1 MLGERLS
8 DRYEILAELG
18 RGGMGVVYRARDPLL
33 NREVAVKVVSP
44 ALLTPETEARFQSEA
59 QLVAQMDHPAIVSIY
74 DFGRHQGS
82 LFFVMPVVVG
92 ENLRALLR
100 KRALTLGAVVDIGIG
115 VAEALD
121 YSHSRAVVHRDIKPE
136 NIMVTIEPGG
146 EVRLR
151 IMDFGL
157 ARGNTVSGLTKSG
170 MLLGTM
176 SYISPEQVT
185 TSRVDGRSDIYS
197 LGCVLYECLVGE
209 VPFPGEMQAVLYRV
223 VHENP
228 QPPRERGVE
237 VDAELESLVLACLA
251 KDPARRPASAGE
263 LARALRAYRTKLRDS
278 QRLEALLLT
287 ATVAAPRTVLAPF
300 TGRETE
306 VNELQQRLNAALRGE
321 CQFVVVG
328 GDAGVGKSRLLDEL
342 ENLARAR
349 EIRVLHGRFVEQ
361 HGAFPYIGF
370 CEVIQDYFRQKDAG
384 SSASGPVDLSDV
396 ADELIAL
403 FPMTSEIEAIRAA
416 ARRPAQA
423 GTAGEAHGAEGR
435 TEVFELLA
443 RTLTR
448 LSGGRPLVVLFEDM
462 HGAEASLEA
471 LQYIVRRLGPTP
483 TLIVGTYRTT
493 EIDRRHPISQMLQ
506 SFHGDRRFSALTLGP
521 LSRSEHR
528 KFLSTLTGGSEV
540 ASDLATKLYEAT
552 EGNPFFTK
560 ELVRSLLDS
569 GGMTQDTT
577 GAWLLSGGGA
587 ISSDALPAT
596 IQQAVEA
603 RIGRLPDELR
613 SVLAIASVLGKSFEF
628 EDLESLAEGEAER
641 GGSLEDTVDRLIR
654 EGLLEEDRQSRGD
667 RLAFASAVVR
677 EVLYAS
683 LARRRRRSLH
693 RKFAERLE
701 KRHAG
706 RLERVYPQLLYH
718 FAEGDVPEKTVEYGL
733 LHARRSLESFSPEE
747 TIRAAKTAVDFLDE
761 GWDGDR
767 SLEGQ
772 ARMLLAAGARMA
784 GDLTASLKETVAA
797 IKVFETLG
805 QRGEAV
811 KALLAAARISWQ
823 ARQPEETRRWVERGI
838 ETARAVGDGDSLAQ
852 LLSLGATLA
861 NLRGEYARGNEYL
874 REAERLAEGSREKVT
889 AAEVATGG
897 RLIVPL
903 ANRVKARAPV
913 DLQLTEEFEVFANAC
928 EPLVTTDEE
937 GNLHPCLA
945 ESWEMRD
952 EGRTFR
958 FTLRP
963 DVRSHDGRALTAQV
977 VKAAFERAIAEARF
991 GLPPGFAS
999 ILGSDGLPA
1008 HPTDGL
1014 AGVVVAGDR
1023 VVEVRLTD
1031 ALPIY
1036 PTLLADR
1043 RTAVTWPRDG
1053 GDGGAAPAG
1062 TGPFRI
1068 TVLEDERV
1076 VLERHAGY
1084 WKGTAA
1090 NLEAIE
1096 FRCGLSPAAIAAG
1109 FRAGE
1114 LDMARDLLPQDLE
1127 EMLRVQRPG
1136 VGLLEAPQRFT
1147 YFVLF
1152 NTRGGPL
1159 AQHPAARQALAG
1171 LVRARDLVG
1180 GAAGRFAAPAA
1191 GLIPPGILGH
1201 DPGLRARPLAA
1212 AEARELLGSAGAG
1225 ELRLRV
1231 SVHPLIRERYGALL
1245 DALFAAWAEV
1255 GVGVEIVTA
1264 TMEEFLNS
1272 WRDSSGVDVL
1282 IARWKPDIDDPDG
1295 CTHTLFH
1302 SSGGL
1307 FRAYFTSAD
1316 ADHLLDAARRE
1327 SRPAARDVL
1336 YRRFE
1341 GVLAGEAV
1349 LAPLFHD
1356 ISYRIVHPRVHGAT
1370 LSSLQPYVNYA
1381 QLGKAD
1387 TVVAAAPAVRA
1398 ARGTLHI
1405 PMGGRV
1411 TNLDPATGG
1420 VVEETEVHAPIYE
1433 TLLRDSGEARIGPW
1447 LAAAYRVE
1455 DGGRVYR
1462 FRLRSDVMFHDGR
1475 RLTVRDVRYSFE
1487 RLLQSA
1493 ESEYRSMCAPILG
1506 AQAMIDGAATDLA
1519 GFRIHSASEFSIE
1532 LERPVSFFAGLLS
1545 HVNMAIVPEGTA
1557 RIGSSAGEG
1566 AVGTGPYR
1574 VARFEP
1580 GVRLELERNPAY
1592 WQRGLPRSERLV
1604 FHFGVPPQE
1613 IVAGFRSGRF
1623 SLAADL
1629 IPADVETLRR
1639 DAVLAAGYRE
1649 TPRLSTYF
1657 AAFNNRRGPLADAGL
1672 RRQLLTAVDVA
1683 QIVRRTLGSLAVPAR
1698 GLIPPGLLGHDP
1710 LAGAPEQAHSEPTQ
1724 SRPAVIELTAAVHPI
1739 FISGYDACGGA
1750 LLKAFHDVGVRI
1762 KPVTRTMEEYL
1773 AAAREGS
1780 TDLSVGRWVADY
1792 PDADTFAY
1800 ILHSGAGFMGHLCG
1814 TPEVDRLLAQ
1824 GRSEGDPDARHAI
1837 YRRIEE
1843 ILVRDALLLP
1853 LFHEQS
1859 YRFARPEI
1867 EGLTVSAFQPTVAYE
1882 HLTVRSD

>member
-1 MLGERLS
+1 MLGERLA
-8 DRYEILAELG
+8 DRYEVIAELG

-44 ALLTPETEARFQSEA
+44 ALLTPETETRFQTEA
-59 QLVAQMDHPAIVSIY
+59 QLVAQMDHPSIVSIFDY
-74 DFGRHQGS
+74 GRHQGS
-82 LFFVMPVVVG
+82 LFFVMPIVVG
-92 ENLRALLR
+92 DNLRALLR
-100 KRALTLGAVVDIGIG
+100 KRALTLGMVVDVGIG

-121 YSHSRAVVHRDIKPE
+121 YSHSRGVVHRDIKPE
-136 NIMVTIEPGG
+136 NIMVTIEAGG

-170 MLLGTM
+170 MLLGTV

-185 TSRVDGRSDIYS
+185 TGRVDGRSDIYS

-209 VPFPGEMQAVLYRV
+209 VPFAGEMQSVLYRV
-223 VHENP
+223 AHENP
-228 QPPRERGVE
+228 QTPRELGIE
-237 VDAELESLVLACLA
+237 VDAELENILLACLA
-251 KDPARRPASAGE
+251 KDPARRPAKAGD
-263 LARALRAYRTKLRDS
+263 LARVLRAYRTKLRES
-278 QRLEALLLT
+278 QRLQSVLLT
-287 ATVAAPRTVLAPF
+287 ATIPAPRAVLAPF

-306 VNELQQRLNAALRGE
+306 LHELQQRLNAALRGE

-328 GDAGVGKSRLLDEL
+328 GDAGVGKSRLVDEL
-342 ENLARAR
+342 ESLAKAR

-370 CEVIQDYFRQKDAG
+370 CEVIQEFFRQKESG
-384 SSASGPVDLSDV
+384 SSSSGPLDLSDL

-403 FPMTSEIEAIRAA
+403 FPMLSEIEAIRTA
-416 ARRPAQA
+416 ARRTSQA
-423 GTAGEAHGAEGR
+423 GAARETHSAEGR

-448 LSGGRPLVVLFEDM
+448 LSAGRPLVMLFEDL
-462 HGAEASLEA
+462 HGAEVSLEA

-493 EIDRRHPISQMLQ
+493 EIDRRHPISLMLQ

-521 LSRSEHR
+521 LTRSEHR

-540 ASDLATKLYEAT
+540 AGDLASKLYEAT

-569 GGMTQDTT
+569 GGMSQDAT

-587 ISSDALPAT
+587 ISSDSLPAT

-613 SVLAIASVLGKSFEF
+613 NVLAVASVLGKSFDF
-628 EDLESLAEGEAER
+628 EDLERLSDGEGERA
-641 GGSLEDTVDRLIR
+641 GNLEDTVDRLIT

-693 RKFAERLE
+693 RKFGERLE

-718 FAEGDVPEKTVEYGL
+718 FSEGDVPEKTVEYGL

-747 TIRAAKTAVDFLDE
+747 AIRAAKTAVDFLDE
-761 GWDGDR
+761 GWEGDR

-772 ARMLLAAGARMA
+772 ARMLLAAGHRMA
-784 GDLTASLKETVAA
+784 GDLAASLKETVAA
-797 IKVFETLG
+797 VKVFEHLG

-811 KALLAAARISWQ
+811 RALLAAARITWQ
-823 ARQPEETRRWVERGI
+823 ARQTEETRRWVERGI
-838 ETARAVGDGDSLAQ
+838 EVARSVGENDSLAQ

-874 REAERLAEGSREKVT
+874 REAERLAEGSREKGS
-889 AAEVATGG
+889 AEEVPRGG
-897 RLIVPL
+897 RLVVPL
-903 ANRVKARAPV
+903 ANRIKARAPV
-913 DLQLTEEFEVFANAC
+913 DLQLTEEFEIFANVF
-928 EPLVTTDEE
+928 ETLLTTDEE

-952 EGRTFR
+952 EGRAFR

-963 DVRSHDGRALTAQV
+963 DVCLHDGSPLTGKA
-977 VKAAFERAIAEARF
+977 VKAGFEEAIARARF
-991 GLPPGFAS
+991 DLPPGFTS
-999 ILGSDGLPA
+999 IVGSAGLTANRPE
-1008 HPTDGL
+1008 GL
-1014 AGVVVAGDR
+1014 AGVTVHGDR
-1023 VVEVRLTD
+1023 TLEVSLTE

-1043 RTAVTWPRDG
+1043 RTAVAGQPEGSDG
-1053 GDGGAAPAG
+1053 GMALVG

-1068 TVLEDERV
+1068 AACDDERV
-1076 VLERHAGY
+1076 VLERNASY
-1084 WKGTAA
+1084 WKGTPP

-1114 LDMARDLLPQDLE
+1114 FDIARDLLPQDLE
-1127 EMLRVQRPG
+1127 EMLRAPRFHG
-1136 VGLLEAPQRFT
+1136 GLLEAPQKFT

-1152 NTRGGPL
+1152 NCRGGSP
-1159 AQHPAARQALAG
+1159 AQSAAVRQALAG
-1171 LVRARDLVG
+1171 LVRARDLVWR
-1180 GAAGRFAAPAA
+1180 AAGRFAAPAA

-1201 DPGLRARPLAA
+1201 DPGLRARPLSPG
-1212 AEARELLGSAGAG
+1212 EARELLRAAGA
-1225 ELRLRV
+1225 ESLRLRV
-1231 SVHPLIRERYGALL
+1231 SVHPLIHERYGALL
-1245 DALFAAWAEV
+1245 DALFAAWAEA
-1255 GVGVEIVTA
+1255 GVNVEIVTA
-1264 TMEEFLNS
+1264 GMEKFLEAWHDN
-1272 WRDSSGVDVL
+1272 SGVDIL

-1302 SSGGL
+1302 SATGL
-1307 FRAYFTSAD
+1307 FRAYYTSSE
-1316 ADHLLDAARRE
+1316 ADHMLEMARRE
-1327 SRPAARDVL
+1327 SRPAARDPL

-1341 GVLAGEAV
+1341 NLLAEEAV
-1349 LAPLFHD
+1349 LVPLFYD
-1356 ISYRIVHPRVHGAT
+1356 ISYRIFHPRVRGAA
-1370 LSSLQPYVNYA
+1370 LSSMQPYVNYA
-1381 QLGKAD
+1381 QLGKAEA
-1387 TVVAAAPAVRA
+1387 AAAPALTVRV
-1398 ARGTLHI
+1398 ARGTIHV
-1405 PMGGRV
+1405 PVGGRV
-1411 TNLDPATGG
+1411 TGLDPATGS
-1420 VVEETEVHAPIYE
+1420 VVEEAEVHSPIYE
-1433 TLLRDSGEARIGPW
+1433 TLLRDSGEARIEPW
-1447 LAAAYRVE
+1447 LAAAYRIE
-1455 DGGRVYR
+1455 EGGRVYR
-1462 FRLRSDVMFHDGR
+1462 FRLRNDVTFHDGR
-1475 RLTVRDVRYSFE
+1475 RLTVRDVRFSIE

-1493 ESEYRSMCAPILG
+1493 QSEYRFVCAPILG
-1506 AQAMIDGAATDLA
+1506 AQAMIDGTTTDLA
-1519 GFRIHSASEFSIE
+1519 GFHIHSASEFSIE

-1545 HVNMAIVPEGTA
+1545 HINVAIVPEGTT
-1557 RIGSSAGEG
+1557 RIGLGPSEG

-1574 VARFEP
+1574 VVRFEP
-1580 GVRLELERNPAY
+1580 GVRLELERNPMY
-1592 WQRGLPRSERLV
+1592 WQRGLPRCERLV

-1613 IVAGFRSGRF
+1613 ILAGFRSGRF

-1629 IPADVETLRR
+1629 FPADVEVLRR
-1639 DAVLAAGYRE
+1639 DATLAAGYRE

-1657 AAFNNRRGPLADAGL
+1657 AAFNTHHGPLSDPAL
-1672 RRQLLTAVDVA
+1672 RRQLIAAVDVP
-1683 QIVRRTLGSLAVPAR
+1683 QIVRQTLGSLAVPAH

-1710 LAGAPEQAHSEPTQ
+1710 LRRAVETTRGEAPGARLAN
-1724 SRPAVIELTAAVHPI
+1724 IELRAAVHPV
-1739 FISGYDACGGA
+1739 FISGYDACSGA
-1750 LLKAFHDVGVRI
+1750 LLKAFADAGVKIR
-1762 KPVTRTMEEYL
+1762 PVTQTMDQYL
-1773 AAAREGS
+1773 AAARDGS
-1780 TDLSVGRWVADY
+1780 TDLSVGRWIADY

-1800 ILHSGAGFMGHLCG
+1800 ILHSSSGFMGRYCG
-1814 TPEVDRLLAQ
+1814 TPEIDRLLAQ
-1824 GRSEGDPDARHAI
+1824 GRSESDPDARHTI

-1843 ILVRDALLLP
+1843 ILARDALLLP

-1859 YRFARPEI
+1859 YRFARPDV
-1867 EGLTVSAFQPTVAYE
+1867 EGLTVSPFQPTVAYE
-1882 HLTVRSD
+1882 HLTVRSG